1 MFNAIRSA
9 AACALL
15 VVAAF
20 PAFSAET
27 SHDMSSM
34 KGMSDMQGM
43 SMSSDAAPSAQVY
56 KTEGV
61 VKKITADTVSIS
73 HHPVAELG
81 WPAMTMTFVLPKDGS
96 LPALAVG
103 EKIAFSFAQHAA
115 GYQLVS
121 VTPLN

>member
-1 MFNAIRSA
+1 MFNAIRFVA
-9 AACALL
+9 AFALL
-15 VVAAF
+15 TAASF

-27 SHDMSSM
+27 AHDMSSM
-34 KGMSDMQGM
+34 KGMSDMPGM
-43 SMSSDAAPSAQVY
+43 SMSSDATPSSKVY

-73 HHPVAELG
+73 HHPVTELG
-81 WPAMTMTFVLPKDGS
+81 WPAMTMTFTLPKEGT
-96 LPALAVG
+96 LPTLTVG

-121 VTPLN
+121 ATPLK

>member
-9 AACALL
+9 AAGALL

-34 KGMSDMQGM
+34 KGMSDMPGM
-43 SMSSDAAPSAQVY
+43 TMSSDATSATKVY

-61 VKKITADTVSIS
+61 VKTLTADSVSIA

-81 WPAMTMTFVLPKDGS
+81 WPAMTMTFALPKDGS
-96 LPALAVG
+96 LPAFKVG
-103 EKIAFSFAQHAA
+103 EKIAFSFTQHAA
-115 GYQLVS
+115 GYQLAS
-121 VTPLN
+121 ATPLN